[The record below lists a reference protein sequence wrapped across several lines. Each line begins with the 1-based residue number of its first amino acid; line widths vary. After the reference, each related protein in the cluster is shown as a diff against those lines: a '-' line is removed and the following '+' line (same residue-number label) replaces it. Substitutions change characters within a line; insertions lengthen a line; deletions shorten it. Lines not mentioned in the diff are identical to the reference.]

1 MGNLLVVIAVAL
13 FIAAIVVLVV
23 AIRRPKTPATPGGR
37 RDPLAFDAM
46 PQFGPRQLG
55 PGAIVSHGGIDYV
68 VRGSV
73 TFREGPFVW
82 WEHLLEGGD
91 TPTWLSVQEDD
102 GRLELAMWVKRTDLG
117 LQPGGQ
123 HVIDGVTFQET
134 ERGHAGYTTEGTTG
148 LPAGGEMDYVDCA
161 SAGQGADES
170 MLLSFE
176 RWAPDMGWESLNGGG
191 IVATSLI
198 VAGYI
203 AALGAG
209 ALLIKPLLAHAAI
222 AFIAV
227 EAVLGIIGGLS
238 AAALYAAFAFLDEL
252 DGSTL
257 VLAVGTALI
266 GGLVGAEVPL
276 LMTLLQRGRVAGAAD
291 AGRTLANLN
300 AADYLGAL
308 VGGLAWPFLLLP
320 QLGMIRGAAVTGI
333 VNLAAAGVVS
343 IFLLRHVVSGR
354 QLVTAL
360 CALAAALGLIA
371 TLLVHSHD
379 IETTGRQQLYADPII
394 AYRHSAYQEIVV
406 TRRGDDLRL
415 YLDGGLQFCTRDE
428 YRYTES
434 LVYPAVSDGARSVL
448 VLGGGDGLAARE
460 LLRQPG
466 IEQIVQVELDPAVIE
481 LARTTLRDVNAGS
494 LDNPRVHVVIDDA
507 MSWLR
512 GAAVPPAGFD
522 AVIVDLRDPDTP
534 VLGRLYS
541 TEFYALAA
549 RALAPGGLM
558 VVQAG
563 SPYSTPTAFWRIIS
577 TIRSAGYAVTPY
589 HVHVPTFGDWG
600 FALARLTDIAPTPA
614 VPSTAPAL
622 RFLDQQVLEAATV
635 FSGDIRPRTLDP
647 STLDNPHIVEDM
659 RHGWD

>member
-1 MGNLLVVIAVAL
+1 MTSTRQAGEATEASVRWRAVLLAAVAAC
-13 FIAAIVVLVV
+13 AACGLV
-23 AIRRPKTPATPGGR
+23 
-37 RDPLAFDAM
+37 
-46 PQFGPRQLG
+46 
-55 PGAIVSHGGIDYV
+55 Y
-68 VRGSV
+68 
-73 TFREGPFVW
+73 
-82 WEHLLEGGD
+82 
-91 TPTWLSVQEDD
+91 
-102 GRLELAMWVKRTDLG
+102 ELA
-117 LQPGGQ
+117 
-123 HVIDGVTFQET
+123 
-134 ERGHAGYTTEGTTG
+134 
-148 LPAGGEMDYVDCA
+148 
-161 SAGQGADES
+161 
-170 MLLSFE
+170 LLTL
-176 RWAPDMGWESLNGGG
+176 AASLNGGG

-541 TEFYALAA
+541 TEFYALPPARSRPAGSWSCRQAA
-549 RALAPGGLM
+549 R
-558 VVQAG
+558 
-563 SPYSTPTAFWRIIS
+563 
-577 TIRSAGYAVTPY
+577 
-589 HVHVPTFGDWG
+589 
-600 FALARLTDIAPTPA
+600 
-614 VPSTAPAL
+614 
-622 RFLDQQVLEAATV
+622 
-635 FSGDIRPRTLDP
+635 IRPRLRSGASSPRSGPPGMPSRPTTCTCPPSATGDSPWHALQTSRPPPLCRALPLHCASWTNRCSRPRPCFPATSGPARWTRRPWTIRTLLRTCGTAGTSAP
-647 STLDNPHIVEDM
+647 I
-659 RHGWD
+659 